1 MNEQVRELID
11 DLLEIAKKDMGFID
25 VRMNL
30 TSMVYHSKTTDS
42 ETLMNMLKRLEG
54 FKRFEVKYLPSFN
67 VYNLFTYFDVNK
79 LNGGKRK
86 WEILFFYFM
95 VCSYLLLLLSICYY
109 MILKIEKGKRRW

>member
-86 WEILFFYFM
+86 
-95 VCSYLLLLLSICYY
+95 
-109 MILKIEKGKRRW
+109 